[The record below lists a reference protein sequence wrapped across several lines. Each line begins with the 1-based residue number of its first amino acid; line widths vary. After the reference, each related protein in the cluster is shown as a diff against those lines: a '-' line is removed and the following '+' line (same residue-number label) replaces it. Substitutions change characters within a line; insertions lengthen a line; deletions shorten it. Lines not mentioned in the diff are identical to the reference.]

1 MILSP
6 VQCGWRFRYTPAGFL
21 CLLLAA
27 SITAH
32 AADIPVPAPPPPP
45 PPPFTWT
52 GFYVGGNL
60 GAAGA
65 GGSLTDSLFGID
77 FTTGPNTTFIGGG
90 QLGFNYQIA
99 GFVVGVEG
107 NFDWAVNHSPS
118 GGVFTPVGTIQGTS
132 NDTRITTVAA
142 RVGAGVDHFFLYA
155 KGGGA
160 WVGNNGFT
168 VTNLTTGASI
178 TGLNNGTNSGWLAGF
193 GVEWALTRNWTVKF
207 EYDYLGLNNPTFT
220 VPATAP
226 FIPGDTFTS
235 NNRNIQM
242 AQLGFNF
249 LFNFGC

>member
-1 MILSP
+1 MFMRI
-6 VQCGWRFRYTPAGFL
+6 QAAGLL
-21 CLLLAA
+21 CLFLAA
-27 SITAH
+27 SISAY

-45 PPPFTWT
+45 PVTWT

-60 GAAGA
+60 GGIGA
-65 GGSLTDSLFGID
+65 GGSLTDNLFGID
-77 FTTGPNTTFIGGG
+77 FTPGSNTTVVGGG

-107 NFDWAVNHSPS
+107 NFDWATNLRPS
-118 GGVFTPVGTIQGTS
+118 GGVITPVGTIQTTS
-132 NDTRITTVAA
+132 SDTRITTVAA
-142 RVGAGVDHFFLYA
+142 RAGAGLDRWFLYA

-178 TGLNNGTNSGWLAGF
+178 TGLNNRTNSGWLAGF
-193 GVEWALTRNWTVKF
+193 GVEWALTRNWTLKF

-249 LFNFGC
+249 LFNFGY